1 MRKCNLRVETQWGV
15 RNPSN
20 LSYALLFFF
29 MLVCNLLTPYLVDD
43 FQYLYSFQTGERIRS
58 VLDIFPSLYAH
69 TKLMNGRLITHF
81 LVQLLTLTPTWF
93 FDILNALVFVL
104 VIRLVCRLTEAKGKV
119 EALLALLVFV
129 AIWTFEQMFGQ
140 VNLWQDGAINYL
152 WSLLLGLSF
161 LAYVVKA
168 FLAEDATAPK
178 GWAIY
183 LLAFA
188 MGAYSET
195 VSAGVIFM
203 TFLLLL
209 LKTAMERK
217 LPDKKWIFLLVTAFL
232 GYVTIYLAPAQWAN
246 KSVGSGGMVDSFKAA
261 VRMYSEYGDLLIAF
275 LVLMVY
281 NISAGTD
288 RKRLLLS
295 GTLLAGS
302 LLANFMMTFAS
313 YYPSRSACGACVFL
327 ISAVAVLLR
336 PLLDIRRQP
345 LIFSLSLLFLLSG
358 LAKVPGGA
366 KDIYN
371 TYTQFRRNDAL
382 IVQAKESGEEDLT
395 LPLVEGSTKYS
406 GIYCLRY
413 LDTQDPTTWPN
424 ADMAKF
430 YGVNSMLGEAN

>member
-1 MRKCNLRVETQWGV
+1 
-15 RNPSN
+15 
-20 LSYALLFFF
+20 
-29 MLVCNLLTPYLVDD
+29 
-43 FQYLYSFQTGERIRS
+43 
-58 VLDIFPSLYAH
+58 
-69 TKLMNGRLITHF
+69 
-81 LVQLLTLTPTWF
+81 
-93 FDILNALVFVL
+93 
-104 VIRLVCRLTEAKGKV
+104 
-119 EALLALLVFV
+119 
-129 AIWTFEQMFGQ
+129 
-140 VNLWQDGAINYL
+140 
-152 WSLLLGLSF
+152 
-161 LAYVVKA
+161 
-168 FLAEDATAPK
+168 
-178 GWAIY
+178 
-183 LLAFA
+183 
-188 MGAYSET
+188 
-195 VSAGVIFM
+195 M

-209 LKTAMERK
+209 LKAAMERK

-430 YGVNSMLGEAN
+430 YGVNSVLGEAN